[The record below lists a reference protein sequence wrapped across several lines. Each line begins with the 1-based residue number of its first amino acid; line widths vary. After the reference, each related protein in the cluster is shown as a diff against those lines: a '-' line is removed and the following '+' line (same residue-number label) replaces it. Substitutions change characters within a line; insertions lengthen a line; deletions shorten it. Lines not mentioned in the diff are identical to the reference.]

1 VHSAATPQEALALA
15 DRHGDAIAAL
25 VTDIVMPGMSGLE
38 LAERLSPLRALFL
51 SGYSAEAADRAGGL
65 PPGSAFLEKPFD
77 HGALLAEVRELL
89 DQPAHRIAP

>member
-1 VHSAATPQEALALA
+1 
-15 DRHGDAIAAL
+15 
-25 VTDIVMPGMSGLE
+25 MPGMSGLE
-38 LAERLSPLRALFL
+38 LADRLQPLRALFI

-89 DQPAHRIAP
+89 DAPVRSEP